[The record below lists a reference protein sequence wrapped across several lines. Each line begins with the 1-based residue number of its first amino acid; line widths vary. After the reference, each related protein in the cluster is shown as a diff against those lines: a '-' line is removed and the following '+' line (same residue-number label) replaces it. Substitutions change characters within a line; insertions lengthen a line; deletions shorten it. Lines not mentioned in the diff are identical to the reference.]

1 MQAEGV
7 EAMSEFSDRISTLCA
22 ANDQVA
28 QLCRTLLDL
37 NDAEGASGHL
47 GTLSQVID
55 ELCHYLET
63 WLGRAES
70 TALRENFG
78 RVRADLEDIYK
89 IGIRFRVV
97 ATLTAVNA
105 TSNTTSMDGF
115 IEELRAVPV
124 QIRAAVDTLLARLA
138 KVDVVVLDAVQTAKI
153 GLNALGTARDQMH
166 GQSDSTAKILLQ
178 AARSREEMG
187 SIGTAFLSQSQ
198 AQTKVL
204 VRGFQ
209 YSDFF
214 AQRLDHVA
222 QMLGREEE
230 FGSAV
235 LLLAARQLSDL
246 AEDGRETVRDIEA
259 ALRTQSGTV
268 ENFTADF
275 AAQVKLSAAVNTEL
289 QGIFQ
294 SVMIS
299 RDEALPVIAK
309 SVASSRLVLGEIGL
323 CNESFARLVEMSG
336 VMDLAAIN
344 ARIRASREDRARAAM
359 AFLSG
364 AVTEGASTCRDVLSK
379 SSAGLEKVANLQSAD
394 MLDRLVDCVARFS
407 SAFEACQNG
416 LRASEDLAARLS
428 LTLAEVS
435 ALIDRSQIMLEE
447 CQRTAQSLQGIVQA
461 MAAFSARLASGVAV
475 PKVWPDMA
483 QVYDTY
489 TIQAERDTH
498 DRLIGREISVPEPV
512 KQPELDDIF
521 F

>member
-1 MQAEGV
+1 
-7 EAMSEFSDRISTLCA
+7 MSEFSDRISTLCA
-22 ANDQVA
+22 SNDQVA

-37 NDAEGASGHL
+37 NGADGASGQL
-47 GTLSQVID
+47 GALGAVIE
-55 ELCHYLET
+55 ELCRYLET

-78 RVRADLEDIYK
+78 RVRGDLEDIYK

-124 QIRAAVDTLLARLA
+124 QIRAAVDTLLSRLS
-138 KVDVVVLDAVQTAKI
+138 KVDTVVLDAVRTAKV
-153 GLNALGTARDQMH
+153 GLNSLGVARDQLL
-166 GQSDSTAKILLQ
+166 GQSDSTASILRQ
-178 AARSREEMG
+178 AARAREEMG
-187 SIGTAFLSQSQ
+187 SIGNAFLSQSQ

-230 FGSAV
+230 YGPAV

-246 AEDGRETVRDIEA
+246 AEDGRETVRDIES

-268 ENFTADF
+268 ENFTRNF
-275 AAQVKLSAAVNTEL
+275 SEQVKLGAGINAEL

-294 SVMIS
+294 SVMTS

-309 SVASSRLVLGEIGL
+309 SVASSRLVLAEIEL

-379 SSAGLEKVANLQSAD
+379 SSAGLETVANLQNAE
-394 MLDRLVDCVARFS
+394 MLDLLVDCVTRFS
-407 SAFEACQNG
+407 AAFEACRNG
-416 LRASEDLAARLS
+416 LTASQDLASRLS
-428 LTLAEVS
+428 STLAEVS
-435 ALIDRSQIMLEE
+435 GLGERSQILLEE
-447 CQRTAQSLQGIVQA
+447 CQRTAESLKGIVQSLS
-461 MAAFSARLASGVAV
+461 AFSARLSAGLVA
-475 PKVWPDMA
+475 PKVWPDMTP
-483 QVYDTY
+483 VYDTY

-498 DRLIGREISVPEPV
+498 DRLIGREILAPEPI